1 MNPNEKNDSAI
12 DAILE
17 DCYREIEP
25 PDSWQAL
32 RARINRQ
39 METGKSPFI
48 QLGGRVVFWRRT
60 ALAMAACFLL
70 TATLLIYIIV
80 LTAGDRDLS
89 NRRTAATM
97 QGLFSQAQLNQ
108 LMKTFSNVRELFG
121 EQLPWI
127 VVGSANDAEIG
138 VDQTS
143 RTADSSKII
152 IVRLAVNLEK
162 PNATRRY
169 FDIVTFPNQQVG
181 FQMPMVDAPAVN
193 ILLKPILKN
202 DSAVTVEINAKV
214 NGSSDVKSITTVDD
228 NKFASL
234 VRLRANG
241 EWVNIDGIGQSMPNI

>member
-12 DAILE
+12 DAILTH
-17 DCYREIEP
+17 CHREIEP

-32 RARINRQ
+32 RTRINRQ
-39 METGKSPFI
+39 MESEKSSFI
-48 QLGGRVVFWRRT
+48 RLGERVIFWRRM
-60 ALAMAACFLL
+60 ALAMAACLFL

-80 LTAGDRDLS
+80 LAAGDTDLS
-89 NRRTAATM
+89 NRRTATTM

-121 EQLPWI
+121 EQLPWM
-127 VVGSANDAEIG
+127 VVGSTNDAEIG
-138 VDQTS
+138 VDQTP
-143 RTADSSKII
+143 RTADSSRIVV
-152 IVRLAVNLEK
+152 VRLAVNLDK

-169 FDIVTFPNQQVG
+169 FDIVTFPNQQVT

-202 DSAVTVEINAKV
+202 NSAVAVEINAKV
-214 NGSSDVKSITTVDD
+214 NGDSDVKSITTVDD
-228 NKFASL
+228 SEFASL